1 MEAYVFWAP
10 MGICMYTNLVEG
22 PLAGLTIH
30 AYCVGVEHRGHAP
43 VTPNE
48 EAQTLMART
57 FIKVNYDTAVN
68 ITVRLGDCV
77 SSDHLARFIV
87 DVIALLDLT
96 AIYARY
102 GPRGA
107 PAYAPEILL
116 GLLFYGYAT
125 GVFSTRQIEQAT
137 YESLPFRFIAGDR
150 HPDHDTLAHFRKTFL
165 PEITTLFAQVLL
177 IAYEAGVL
185 KLGAISL
192 DGTKIHADASKSKAV
207 SYHRLIEI

>member
-1 MEAYVFWAP
+1 MP
-10 MGICMYTNLVEG
+10 I
-22 PLAGLTIH
+22 
-30 AYCVGVEHRGHAP
+30 
-43 VTPNE
+43 E

-57 FIKVNYDTAVN
+57 FIKVNYNTAIN

-77 SSDHLARFIV
+77 SPDHLARFIV
-87 DVIALLDLT
+87 DVITLLDLT

-137 YESLPFRFIAGDR
+137 YESLPFRFIAGDM

-165 PEITTLFAQVLL
+165 SE
-177 IAYEAGVL
+177 
-185 KLGAISL
+185 
-192 DGTKIHADASKSKAV
+192 DRKST
-207 SYHRLIEI
+207 RLNSSHLVI

>member
-1 MEAYVFWAP
+1 MP
-10 MGICMYTNLVEG
+10 T
-22 PLAGLTIH
+22 
-30 AYCVGVEHRGHAP
+30 
-43 VTPNE
+43 E

-57 FIKVNYDTAVN
+57 FIKVNYNTAIN

-77 SSDHLARFIV
+77 SPDHLARFIV

-137 YESLPFRFIAGDR
+137 YESLPFRFIAGDM
-150 HPDHDTLAHFRKTFL
+150 HPDYDTLAHFRKTFL
-165 PEITTLFAQVLL
+165 SEITTLFAQVLL
-177 IAYEAGVL
+177 IAYEAACSSWAL
-185 KLGAISL
+185 LAWMARRFMPMLPRAKP
-192 DGTKIHADASKSKAV
+192 
-207 SYHRLIEI
+207 